1 MSDIQEEQK
10 RLYKRAEEND
20 KEQVCLKVSMPL
32 FEEKELEIFDNN
44 IHSIIEEYTK
54 LHLEKKDQ
62 ILTQRIIIKQ
72 EQEINRLN
80 NIIDGLEKYIKTEAK
95 VELYGDKT
103 GFRTFADV
111 NDILNKLNELKGDN
125 K

>member
-1 MSDIQEEQK
+1 M
-10 RLYKRAEEND
+10 AEEND

-44 IHSIIEEYTK
+44 IHSIIEEYSK
-54 LHLEKKDQ
+54 LHLEKKEQ

-80 NIIDGLEKYIKTEAK
+80 NIIDELEKFLEHRLSCSINGIRDDEIRKAM
-95 VELYGDKT
+95 
-103 GFRTFADV
+103 
-111 NDILNKLNELKGDN
+111 NKLNELKGDN